1 MPETWHGLPHFLT
14 SDSILPQLHRIEQT
28 EVISIADTW
37 SRDCMSVSY
46 NYVNLSAIGCLA
58 TVMQTREKCL
68 CQLINYECI
77 WSQASY
83 PKINFLFAIKKRCFK
98 DRALE
103 LVLQKYYCLIPTG
116 HHEMLPCTD

>member
-1 MPETWHGLPHFLT
+1 
-14 SDSILPQLHRIEQT
+14 
-28 EVISIADTW
+28 
-37 SRDCMSVSY
+37 MSVSY

-83 PKINFLFAIKKRCFK
+83 PKINFLFAIKKDASRTGHWSLSCK
-98 DRALE
+98 STTALFQQDTMKCS
-103 LVLQKYYCLIPTG
+103 LVLTNAS
-116 HHEMLPCTD
+116 D

>member
-14 SDSILPQLHRIEQT
+14 SDSILPQLHRIEQS

-46 NYVNLSAIGCLA
+46 SYVNLSAIGYLA

-83 PKINFLFAIKKRCFK
+83 PKINFLFAIKKKMLQGQGIGACLAK
-98 DRALE
+98 
-103 LVLQKYYCLIPTG
+103 VL
-116 HHEMLPCTD
+116 LPYSNRTL